1 MKFLPILKRSDPGN
15 SWRMFCKKGINLEI
29 SWTKIQHHRLL
40 ELSADESK
48 LDMQFDSREAR
59 DAAFQRLEKKLV
71 KALRLELLEFRE
83 IHRRPRLC
91 RLESRLTDIL
101 TQNNFVQVATPTIL
115 SKGLLTKMSID
126 DHHPLASQIFWLG
139 NDRCLRP
146 MLAPH
151 LYFVLKDLL
160 RLWEKPVRIFEI
172 GSCFRKESQGAQHSN
187 EFTMLNLVEMG
198 LAEDQRQARL
208 EEMAALVTAAAG
220 VDDYIIQS
228 EDSAVYGE
236 TIDILAG
243 KDRLEI
249 GSAAMGPHVLD
260 QAWQITDAW
269 MGIGFGLERL
279 LMIADKSRSLGKM
292 GRSLAYLDGIRLNI

>member
-1 MKFLPILKRSDPGN
+1 MN
-15 SWRMFCKKGINLEI
+15 VNWTEI
-29 SWTKIQHHRLL
+29 QQIRLI
-40 ELSADESK
+40 ELAADES
-48 LDMQFDSREAR
+48 DINMQFDSTADR
-59 DAAFQRLEKKLV
+59 DKAFQQIEKRLV
-71 KALRLELLEFRE
+71 KIQRQKLQELRDGP
-83 IHRRPRLC
+83 RRPKLC
-91 RLESRLTDIL
+91 RLENRLAEIL
-101 TQNNFVQVATPTIL
+101 IENAFVQVTTPTIL
-115 SKGLLTKMSID
+115 SKGLLAKMSID
-126 DHHPLASQIFWLG
+126 DDHPLTSQIYWLG
-139 NDRCLRP
+139 GDKCLRP

-172 GSCFRKESQGAQHSN
+172 GSCFRKESQGTQHSS

-208 EEMAALVTAAAG
+208 EEMAALVTKAAG
-220 VDDYIIQS
+220 VDDYIIQTES
-228 EDSAVYGE
+228 SAVYGE

-243 KDRLEI
+243 RNRIEI

-260 QAWQITDAW
+260 RAWQVTDAW

-279 LMIADKSRSLGKM
+279 LMIAEKSSSLGKM

>member
-1 MKFLPILKRSDPGN
+1 LSIA
-15 SWRMFCKKGINLEI
+15 WTEI
-29 SWTKIQHHRLL
+29 QQARLI
-40 ELSADESK
+40 ELAADEVE
-48 LDMQFDSREAR
+48 LAMQFEDTSVR
-59 DAAFQRLEKKLV
+59 DRAFQQLEKQLAKVERQKLQE
-71 KALRLELLEFRE
+71 LREGP
-83 IHRRPRLC
+83 RRPRLC
-91 RLESRLTDIL
+91 RLERRLADL
-101 TQNNFVQVATPTIL
+101 LVENNFVQVTTPTIL
-115 SKGLLTKMSID
+115 SKGLLAKMSID
-126 DHHPLASQIFWLG
+126 DNHPLAAQIFWLG
-139 NDRCLRP
+139 NDKCLRP

-198 LAEDQRQARL
+198 LAEDQRLARL

-220 VDDYIIQS
+220 IDDYILQS

-243 KDRLEI
+243 QDRLEI

>member
-1 MKFLPILKRSDPGN
+1 LSTA
-15 SWRMFCKKGINLEI
+15 WTEI
-29 SWTKIQHHRLL
+29 QQARLI
-40 ELSADESK
+40 ELAADEVK
-48 LDMQFDSREAR
+48 LAMQFEDTSAR
-59 DAAFQRLEKKLV
+59 DRAFQQLEKQLV
-71 KALRLELLEFRE
+71 KVERQKLQELREGP
-83 IHRRPRLC
+83 RRPRLC
-91 RLESRLTDIL
+91 RLERRLTDL
-101 TQNNFVQVATPTIL
+101 LVENNFVQVATPTIL
-115 SKGLLTKMSID
+115 SKGLLAKMSID
-126 DHHPLASQIFWLG
+126 DNHPLAEQIFWLG
-139 NDRCLRP
+139 NDKCLRP

-208 EEMAALVTAAAG
+208 EEMAALVAAAAG
-220 VDDYIIQS
+220 IDDYIIQS
-228 EDSAVYGE
+228 ADSAVYGE

-243 KDRLEI
+243 QDRLEI

>member
-1 MKFLPILKRSDPGN
+1 MNITWTEIQRDRLGELGAADKDLNQGFDDPAG
-15 SWRMFCKKGINLEI
+15 
-29 SWTKIQHHRLL
+29 
-40 ELSADESK
+40 
-48 LDMQFDSREAR
+48 R
-59 DAAFQRLEKKLV
+59 DKAFQKLERHLV
-71 KALRLELLEFRE
+71 KVERQKLQEFRDGP
-83 IHRRPRLC
+83 RRPKLC
-91 RLESRLTDIL
+91 RLESRLTEL
-101 TQNNFVQVATPTIL
+101 LVQNQFVQVSTPTIL
-115 SKGLLTKMSID
+115 SKGLLAKMSID
-126 DHHPLASQIFWLG
+126 DDHPLSSQIFWLG
-139 NDRCLRP
+139 RDKCLRP

-172 GSCFRKESQGAQHSN
+172 GSCFRKESRGAQHSN

-198 LAEDQRQARL
+198 LPEDQRQARL

-220 VDDYIIQS
+220 VDDYVIRT
-228 EDSAVYGE
+228 EESAVYGE

-243 KDRLEI
+243 EDRMEI

-260 QAWQITDAW
+260 QAWEVTDAW

-279 LMIADKSRSLGKM
+279 LMIQQKSRSLGKM

>member
-1 MKFLPILKRSDPGN
+1 MSIA
-15 SWRMFCKKGINLEI
+15 
-29 SWTKIQHHRLL
+29 WTEIQHARLI
-40 ELSADESK
+40 ELAANDAE
-48 LDMQFDSREAR
+48 LALQFENTETR
-59 DAAFQRLEKKLV
+59 DKAYQQLEKQLV
-71 KALRLELLEFRE
+71 KVQRQKLQELREG
-83 IHRRPRLC
+83 HRRPKLC

-101 TQNNFVQVATPTIL
+101 VQNNFVQVTTPTIL
-115 SKGLLTKMSID
+115 SKGLLAKMSID
-126 DHHPLASQIFWLG
+126 DDHPLTSQIFWLG
-139 NDRCLRP
+139 KDKCLRP

-220 VDDYIIQS
+220 VDDYIIQT
-228 EDSAVYGE
+228 ENSAVYGE

-243 KDRLEI
+243 EDRLEI
-249 GSAAMGPHVLD
+249 GSAAMGPHILD

-279 LMIADKSRSLGKM
+279 LMIAEKSRSLGKM

>member
-1 MKFLPILKRSDPGN
+1 MDTT
-15 SWRMFCKKGINLEI
+15 
-29 SWTKIQHHRLL
+29 WTHTQQSRLI
-40 ELSADESK
+40 ELAADEVE
-48 LDMQFDSREAR
+48 LTRQFENAAAR
-59 DAAFQRLEKKLV
+59 DQTYQQLEKKLV
-71 KALRLELLEFRE
+71 KAQRRKLQQLRDGP
-83 IHRRPRLC
+83 RRPKLC
-91 RLESRLTDIL
+91 RLESRLADVLI
-101 TQNNFVQVATPTIL
+101 QNGFVQVTTPTIL
-115 SKGLLTKMSID
+115 SKGLLAKMSID
-126 DHHPLASQIFWLG
+126 DDHPLTSQIFWLG
-139 NDRCLRP
+139 KDRCLRP

-208 EEMAALVTAAAG
+208 EKMAALVTAAAG
-220 VDDYIIQS
+220 VDDYEIQT
-228 EDSAVYGE
+228 ENSAVYGE

-243 KDRLEI
+243 QDRLEI

-260 QAWQITDAW
+260 QAWQITEAW

-279 LMIADKSRSLGKM
+279 LMIAEKSRSLGKM
-292 GRSLAYLDGIRLNI
+292 GRSLGYLDGIRLNI